1 MPERSSEDN
10 DDDIDD
16 DNDDDMSRDLS
27 GPNSVKTLNGNNCM
41 PPSNE
46 NNALHGSSQSA
57 TQIPIAPN
65 TPNNLSN
72 MSTALSLAQ
81 NMPSTNISPTSSA
94 LAHLPGSLQHMGLMQ
109 NPVGHPMMM
118 EWQHQMFQ
126 QQNYLGAKLEEPFE
140 FKPYHYDPYCQQQF
154 ATATQYPNICQ
165 PPQNF
170 EY

>member
-10 DDDIDD
+10 DDD
-16 DNDDDMSRDLS
+16 MSRELS
-27 GPNSVKTLNGNNCM
+27 EPNSVETINGNNCM

-46 NNALHGSSQSA
+46 NNALHSSSQSA
-57 TQIPIAPN
+57 TQLPITPN
-65 TPNNLSN
+65 TPNNPSN
-72 MSTALSLAQ
+72 MATTLALTQ
-81 NMPSTNISPTSSA
+81 NMPSSNISPTSSA

-126 QQNYLGAKLEEPFE
+126 QQNYLGTKLEEPFE

-165 PPQNF
+165 PPPNF